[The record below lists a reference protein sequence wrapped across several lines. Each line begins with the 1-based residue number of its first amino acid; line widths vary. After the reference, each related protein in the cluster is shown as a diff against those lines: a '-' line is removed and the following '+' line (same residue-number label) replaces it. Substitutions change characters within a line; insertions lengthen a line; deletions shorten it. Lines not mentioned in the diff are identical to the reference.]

1 MTNNILIIIMVNMYC
16 TCTKKSLHTSKK
28 SFTIFLAWSVLSPA
42 LLVHL
47 LSNQT
52 GHTVLSS
59 EWSSLQPQGT
69 LALSPLGALPR
80 AVLSEAKAFVYLPN
94 GWLWPSGWLAL
105 PIGLDLSWNEHCSC
119 DPLGPQTFSISL
131 SRPKSLSFFSSC
143 ILVSP
148 QMGSLG

>member
-1 MTNNILIIIMVNMYC
+1 MANNILIIIMVSMYC
-16 TCTKKSLHTSKK
+16 TYTKKSLHTSKK

-59 EWSSLQPQGT
+59 EWSPLQPQGT

-80 AVLSEAKAFVYLPN
+80 AVLSEARHLSTYLMA
-94 GWLWPSGWLAL
+94 GCGHQASWPSPSDW
-105 PIGLDLSWNEHCSC
+105 IF
-119 DPLGPQTFSISL
+119 LGMSIAPVTPWAHKPSQSL
-131 SRPKSLSFFSSC
+131 SPGPNLSLCF
-143 ILVSP
+143 LP
-148 QMGSLG
+148 AYWSLPRRVH